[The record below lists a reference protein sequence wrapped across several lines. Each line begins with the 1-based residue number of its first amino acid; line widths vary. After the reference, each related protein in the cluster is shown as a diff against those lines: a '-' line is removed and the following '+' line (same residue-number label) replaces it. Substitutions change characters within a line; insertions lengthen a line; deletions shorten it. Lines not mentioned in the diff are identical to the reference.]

1 MLEKAASEMCDWVLN
16 TPLVRMKYII
26 ATEKLRWELHLLNE
40 MLVVEN
46 YDITQYESHYE
57 SQPKFYHFIIYVLR
71 VAMKKTMRA
80 EGGVI
85 IESRKTITYK
95 SYCND

>member
-1 MLEKAASEMCDWVLN
+1 
-16 TPLVRMKYII
+16 MKYII
-26 ATEKLRWELHLLNE
+26 ATEKLRWEFQLLNE

-57 SQPKFYHFIIYVLR
+57 SQSEFYHFIIYVLR
-71 VAMKKTMRA
+71 VARKKSMRA

-95 SYCND
+95 TYCND

>member
-1 MLEKAASEMCDWVLN
+1 
-16 TPLVRMKYII
+16 MKYII
-26 ATEKLRWELHLLNE
+26 ATEKLRWELQLLNE

-57 SQPKFYHFIIYVLR
+57 SQSEFYHFIIYVLR
-71 VAMKKTMRA
+71 VARKKSMRA

-95 SYCND
+95 TYCID

>member
-1 MLEKAASEMCDWVLN
+1 
-16 TPLVRMKYII
+16 MKYII
-26 ATEKLRWELHLLNE
+26 ATEKLRWELQLLNE

-57 SQPKFYHFIIYVLR
+57 SQSEFYHFIIYVLR
-71 VAMKKTMRA
+71 VARKKSMRA
-80 EGGVI
+80 EGEVI

-95 SYCND
+95 TYCND

>member
-1 MLEKAASEMCDWVLN
+1 
-16 TPLVRMKYII
+16 MKYII
-26 ATEKLRWELHLLNE
+26 ATEKLRWELQLLNE

-57 SQPKFYHFIIYVLR
+57 SQSEFYHFIIYVLR
-71 VAMKKTMRA
+71 VARKKSMKA

-95 SYCND
+95 TYCND

>member
-1 MLEKAASEMCDWVLN
+1 
-16 TPLVRMKYII
+16 MKYII
-26 ATEKLRWELHLLNE
+26 ATEKLRWEIQLLNE

-57 SQPKFYHFIIYVLR
+57 SQSEFYHFIIYVLR
-71 VAMKKTMRA
+71 VARKKSMKA

-95 SYCND
+95 TYCND